1 MLDDV
6 AGLPGKDEGVRGVP
20 IYERMKV
27 QIREKIDSG
36 EWPVSHRI
44 PSENELVDSLGVSRM
59 TANRALR

>member
-27 QIREKIDSG
+27 QIRE
-36 EWPVSHRI
+36 
-44 PSENELVDSLGVSRM
+44 
-59 TANRALR
+59 